1 MKDAEKVGEA
11 EAQRLRGRVGP
22 EDAEN
27 VASYKQVMSVHVH
40 ALEHT
45 CGYLGATGTRTVS
58 VLVFKVRS
66 PGGGEQCSVLTSPP
80 AGCKACLHSRTPP
93 TG

>member
-22 EDAEN
+22 EDAEK
-27 VASYKQVMSVHVH
+27 VASCEQVTSVHVH

-45 CGYLGATGTRTVS
+45 CGYM
-58 VLVFKVRS
+58 VLPVHALLVRS
-66 PGGGEQCSVLTSPP
+66 FSKCGPLGVECSALF
-80 AGCKACLHSRTPP
+80 
-93 TG
+93 

>member
-1 MKDAEKVGEA
+1 MLMCGVGRCRKRMLPA
-11 EAQRLRGRVGP
+11 YQQT

-27 VASYKQVMSVHVH
+27 VASYEQVMSVHVH

-58 VLVFKVRS
+58 VLVLKVRS
-66 PGGGEQCSVLTSPP
+66 PGGWSAVLF
-80 AGCKACLHSRTPP
+80 
-93 TG
+93 

>member
-22 EDAEN
+22 EDAEK
-27 VASYKQVMSVHVH
+27 VASCEQVTSVHVH

-45 CGYLGATGTRTVS
+45 CGYLGATCTCPVS
-58 VLVFKVRS
+58 ALVLKVRS
-66 PGGGEQCSVLTSPP
+66 PGVECSALF
-80 AGCKACLHSRTPP
+80 
-93 TG
+93 